1 MTGRPP
7 ELARLLVVGAN
18 HRSGSVGIRDRLF
31 FEESELPAI
40 VGELCADGI
49 HEAFP
54 IATCDRV
61 EVLVACD
68 DVAAAQTRLADF
80 FARRGGPDVASSL
93 YAHGGESAIRHL
105 FRVTAALDSQ
115 IVGEPQ
121 VLGQV
126 KTIHRLLR
134 DMGAPLGT
142 IGNLLEKAYEVAKRV
157 RNETSVSEG
166 PVTIVAAAVRVAR
179 DLHGDLS
186 DMNLLV
192 LGAGDAGELIA
203 EGMIRA
209 GLGKVTVAAARP
221 ALADGMAA
229 RLGAGVG
236 DFNDLGGL
244 LEVSDIVV
252 FAHGGREP
260 VVDRDFIRSVL
271 RRRRQKPM
279 FLIDTSIPSD
289 CAPGVGLLDSAFL
302 YDLADL
308 ERLASD
314 GLTGRTAAAEKADA
328 IVINAVAGL
337 RDARAADRA
346 GSAIRQMHD
355 RIEEMRRDALE
366 QAGGDADKATRLLA
380 GRFLDGPTKALR
392 EAALSGRDAKDLEDL
407 IALMFRS
414 ETDKPK

>member
-1 MTGRPP
+1 VTGRPP

-40 VGELCADGI
+40 VGELCVDGI

-68 DVAAAQTRLADF
+68 DMAVAQSRLTEF
-80 FARRGGPDVASSL
+80 FARRGGPDATSSL
-93 YAHGGESAIRHL
+93 YAHGGEAAIRHL

-115 IVGEPQ
+115 ILGEPQ

-126 KTIHRLLR
+126 KTAHRLLR
-134 DMGAPLGT
+134 DMGAPLT
-142 IGNLLEKAYEVAKRV
+142 VIGNLLEKAYEVAKKV
-157 RNETSVSEG
+157 RNETGVAEG

-186 DMNLLV
+186 ETSLLV
-192 LGAGDAGELIA
+192 VGAGDAGELIA
-203 EGMIRA
+203 EGMMRA
-209 GLGKVTVAAARP
+209 GIGKVVVSASRP

-236 DFNDLGGL
+236 DFSDLAGL
-244 LEVSDIVV
+244 LELSDIVV

-260 VVDRDFIRSVL
+260 VVDRDFIRAVL

-279 FLIDTSIPSD
+279 FLVDTSIPCD

-314 GLTGRTAAAEKADA
+314 GLTGRTAAAEQADA
-328 IVINAVAGL
+328 IVLDAVTGL
-337 RDARAADRA
+337 RDSRAADRA
-346 GSAIRQMHD
+346 GEAIRRMHD
-355 RIEEMRRDALE
+355 RVEEMRRDVLE
-366 QAGGDADKATRLLA
+366 QSGGDAEKATRLLA
-380 GRFLDGPTKALR
+380 GRFLNGPTAALR
-392 EAALSGRDAKDLEDL
+392 DAALSGREAGDLEDL
-407 IALMFRS
+407 IEMLFRS
-414 ETDKPK
+414 DTDERK